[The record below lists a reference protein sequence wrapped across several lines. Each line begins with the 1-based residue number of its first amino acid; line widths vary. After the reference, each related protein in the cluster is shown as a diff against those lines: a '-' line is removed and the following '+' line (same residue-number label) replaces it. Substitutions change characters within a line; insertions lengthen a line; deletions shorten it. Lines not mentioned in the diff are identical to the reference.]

1 MAILLVL
8 WCTYLRCRHVCTF
21 LKKIPVR
28 YVNLIPA
35 LQHFLKF
42 LGLCAGPLRLGR
54 TKSNKIL
61 ISTFL
66 IHMSSIHF
74 RARKHNN
81 QSLTFVCF
89 VKVSS
94 NSRFSPFVLT
104 RAHST
109 NTLLLCVAD
118 RVVIYCVSKTESRK
132 IQRPKMYKECV
143 NIRSVVLYFF

>member
-1 MAILLVL
+1 MLASDRHGKAKIGAWRTVPNKLL

-66 IHMSSIHF
+66 IHISSIYF

-109 NTLLLCVAD
+109 NQTHCC
-118 RVVIYCVSKTESRK
+118 RVLQTW
-132 IQRPKMYKECV
+132 
-143 NIRSVVLYFF
+143 L

>member
-1 MAILLVL
+1 M
-8 WCTYLRCRHVCTF
+8 RCRHVCTF

-81 QSLTFVCF
+81 QCLTFVCF
-89 VKVSS
+89 VKVSFKQS
-94 NSRFSPFVLT
+94 LFS

-118 RVVIYCVSKTESRK
+118 LVVIYCVSKTESRK

-143 NIRSVVLYFF
+143 NICSVVLYFF

>member
-1 MAILLVL
+1 MSDDGLVRSAKIITADKSTFERPVQKLVL

-35 LQHFLKF
+35 LQHILKF
-42 LGLCAGPLRLGR
+42 LGLCAGPLRFGR

-66 IHMSSIHF
+66 IHISSIYF

-94 NSRFSPFVLT
+94 NSRFSPFVLK

-109 NTLLLCVAD
+109 NTSLLFVAE
-118 RVVIYCVSKTESRK
+118 TG
-132 IQRPKMYKECV
+132 
-143 NIRSVVLYFF
+143 L